1 MKKFFLALS
10 AISLVI
16 IFSSISF
23 AYTEDD
29 ARDALIVYS
38 GTEAFTHLLPE
49 ERSACMAWVADG
61 GYMSELCRS
70 AITKLLSEAPN
81 AVSPEHRQALLAA
94 ASGRTESSPSYTP
107 SRKPSYTPSPSR
119 ARVPAP
125 APERTPAPQPSSG
138 GTVIREKDNTG
149 AIIAAGIVGV
159 IAGMVIHNNL
169 PKDRGSDRVY
179 YPVPRYDRRPPHYRP
194 APPHYRPA
202 PPHYSPAPQPV
213 IRVPN
218 VPVHRAPAQRRG
230 PSR

>member
-1 MKKFFLALS
+1 MKGGMKTMKKFFLALS

-16 IFSSISF
+16 IFSSASF

-107 SRKPSYTPSPSR
+107 SPSR

-125 APERTPAPQPSSG
+125 SPAPAPQPSSG

-149 AIIAAGIVGV
+149 AIIAAGIVGI
-159 IAGMVIHNNL
+159 IAGMVIHNNW

-179 YPVPRYDRRPPHYRP
+179 YPVPRYHHRPTHYRP

-202 PPHYSPAPQPV
+202 PQHYSPAPQPV

-218 VPVHRAPAQRRG
+218 VPVHRAPAQRRS
-230 PSR
+230 PCR

>member
-1 MKKFFLALS
+1 MKKFLLSLS

-70 AITKLLSEAPN
+70 AITKLISEAPN
-81 AVSPEHRQALLAA
+81 AVSHEHRQALLAA

-107 SRKPSYTPSPSR
+107 SRKPSYTPSR

-179 YPVPRYDRRPPHYRP
+179 YPVPRYDRRPT
-194 APPHYRPA
+194 HYRPA

-230 PSR
+230 PCR

>member
-1 MKKFFLALS
+1 MKGGMKTMKKFLLALS
-10 AISLVI
+10 AVV

-38 GTEAFTHLLPE
+38 GTEAFTYLTSE

-61 GYMSELCRS
+61 GYMNELCRN
-70 AITKLLSEAPN
+70 AVTKLISQDPG

-94 ASGRTESSPSYTP
+94 ASGRIESSPSYTP

-125 APERTPAPQPSSG
+125 SPQPSSG
-138 GTVIREKDNTG
+138 GTVIKEKDNTG
-149 AIIAAGIVGV
+149 AIIAAGVVGV

-169 PKDRGSDRVY
+169 PKDRGHDTVY
-179 YPVPRYDRRPPHYRP
+179 YPVPDRRPPHYRP
-194 APPHYRPA
+194 APPPHR
-202 PPHYSPAPQPV
+202 PPHYD
-213 IRVPN
+213 
-218 VPVHRAPAQRRG
+218 RG
-230 PSR
+230 PHRH